1 MPRFKFQWSNLPEN
15 LQLSLLPVEERTSQN
30 VAEVLKRIYGARP
43 REEFIREQ
51 WTTLLNNWLQD
62 NIQECKNLASSLR
75 PIGVGDNNIE
85 SNIDYLKSCK
95 NTKNLRN
102 YTLQAFLDFGER
114 TPASSPQ
121 IEEIRNL
128 TVVSTPLEAG
138 TSLSNT
144 LGSTVILDGDP
155 ETDLLNK
162 ARAAVGKLYN
172 KPADSVLVDSDGDV
186 AVACG
191 SAAVFIRVIM
201 ANPVRFSIFSPL
213 LNEVEESPALYEII
227 NEINQNLIIGSITA
241 SNKNVTLHYSVLASI
256 GIDELSTVV
265 DYVTDMAD
273 LYDNKLQ
280 EYVGGNSFFREKN
293 EDEVDV

>member
-1 MPRFKFQWSNLPEN
+1 MPRFKFQWANLPEN
-15 LQLSLLPVEERTSQN
+15 LQLSLLPVEEKTSQN
-30 VAEVLKRIYGARP
+30 AAEVLKRIYGARP

-51 WTTLLNNWLQD
+51 WTTLLNNWLQG

-75 PIGVGDNNIE
+75 SIGVGDNNIE

-138 TSLSNT
+138 TNLSKT

-162 ARAAVGKLYN
+162 ARAAVGKLFN
-172 KPADSVLVDSDGDV
+172 KSEDSVLVDSDGDV
-186 AVACG
+186 AVAFG

-201 ANPVRFSIFSPL
+201 ANPLRYSIFSPL
-213 LNEVEESPALYEII
+213 LSEVEETPALYEIL
-227 NEINQNLIIGSITA
+227 NEINQNLIIGSIVA
-241 SNKNVTLHYSVLASI
+241 SNKNVTLQYSVIASI
-256 GIDELSTVV
+256 SIDELSYVV
-265 DYVTDMAD
+265 DYITDMAD

>member
-1 MPRFKFQWSNLPEN
+1 MPRFKFQWTNLPEN

-30 VAEVLKRIYGARP
+30 AAEVLKRIYGARP

-138 TSLSNT
+138 TSLSKT

-172 KPADSVLVDSDGDV
+172 KPADSVFVDSDGDV

>member
-138 TSLSNT
+138 TSLSKT

>member
-102 YTLQAFLDFGER
+102 YTLKAFLDFGER

-138 TSLSNT
+138 TSLSKT